1 MYKILTVAAAVTFGM
16 MGGMASAAD
25 YPSKPVSF
33 VVPWPPGDLE
43 DVLTRMI
50 AEDFQDK
57 YGVAAAVIN
66 KPGSGGGPFP
76 GAEVV
81 AQADADGS
89 VVGSFVIGVPVI
101 GPTIGFDWL
110 DENTFEA
117 LGIFLTY
124 PFVLVAAG
132 DAPYDT
138 IEEMADYAKTNELV
152 LGHFGAALTPTQ
164 VSFAAAGSMG
174 FEWGSEAA
182 FDMLDCNTLA
192 SGDADIINTTIQLV
206 LPCLDQVKVLASM
219 TNERIKLVPDAPT
232 MGELIPALDI
242 SLWNGLFVKK
252 GTSDEVKQALIASA
266 KQTMAS
272 DRAQMVAKNSGALV
286 YWMNAE
292 DALGQI
298 EKDRSTMVTIG
309 ELTQ

>member
-1 MYKILTVAAAVTFGM
+1 MHKILTLAAAVAVGVMSTV
-16 MGGMASAAD
+16 ASAAE

-66 KPGSGGGPFP
+66 KPGGGGGPFP

-89 VVGSFVIGVPVI
+89 VVGSFVIGVPVV

-110 DENTFEA
+110 EENTFEA

-164 VSFAAAGSMG
+164 VSFAAASSLG

-206 LPCLDQVKVLASM
+206 LPCLDQVKVLAAM
-219 TNERIKLVPDAPT
+219 TNERIQLVPDAPT

>member
-66 KPGSGGGPFP
+66 KPGGGGGPFP

>member
-16 MGGMASAAD
+16 MGGMATAAD

-164 VSFAAAGSMG
+164 VSFAAASSMG

-232 MGELIPALDI
+232 MGELIPALCGGLDGNI
-242 SLWNGLFVKK
+242 DDDLRRLLANG
-252 GTSDEVKQALIASA
+252 VKQGGMALRNPCDMSDMLFNASTEA
-266 KQTMAS
+266 TSLLVTALNGGEKLS
-272 DRAQMVAKNSGALV
+272 NNAQL
-286 YWMNAE
+286 E
-292 DALGQI
+292 
-298 EKDRSTMVTIG
+298 E
-309 ELTQ
+309 

>member
-1 MYKILTVAAAVTFGM
+1 MHKILTLAAVAAFGM
-16 MGGMASAAD
+16 MAGAASAAD

-33 VVPWPPGDLE
+33 IVPWPPGDLE

-66 KPGSGGGPFP
+66 KPGGGGGPFP

-89 VVGSFVIGVPVI
+89 VVGSFVIGVPVV

-164 VSFAAAGSMG
+164 VSFAAASSMG

-206 LPCLDQVKVLASM
+206 LPCLDTVKVLAAM
-219 TNERIKLVPDAPT
+219 TNERIALVPDAPT

-272 DRAQMVAKNSGALV
+272 GRAQMVAKNSGALV

-298 EKDRSTMVTIG
+298 EKDRSTMATIG

>member
-1 MYKILTVAAAVTFGM
+1 MHKILTVAAAVAFGM
-16 MGGMASAAD
+16 MGGLATAAD

-66 KPGSGGGPFP
+66 KPGGGGGPFP

-89 VVGSFVIGVPVI
+89 VVGSFVIGVPVV

-164 VSFAAAGSMG
+164 VSFAAASSMG

-232 MGELIPALDI
+232 MGELVPALDI
-242 SLWNGLFVKK
+242 SLWNGLFVKQ

>member
-1 MYKILTVAAAVTFGM
+1 
-16 MGGMASAAD
+16 
-25 YPSKPVSF
+25 
-33 VVPWPPGDLE
+33 
-43 DVLTRMI
+43 
-50 AEDFQDK
+50 
-57 YGVAAAVIN
+57 
-66 KPGSGGGPFP
+66 
-76 GAEVV
+76 
-81 AQADADGS
+81 
-89 VVGSFVIGVPVI
+89 
-101 GPTIGFDWL
+101 L

-164 VSFAAAGSMG
+164 VAFAAASAMG

>member
-1 MYKILTVAAAVTFGM
+1 MHKILTVAAAVAFGM
-16 MGGMASAAD
+16 MGGLATAAD

-50 AEDFQDK
+50 AEDFQEK

-66 KPGSGGGPFP
+66 KPGGGGGPFP

-89 VVGSFVIGVPVI
+89 VVGSFVIGVPVV

-164 VSFAAAGSMG
+164 VSFAAASSMG

-232 MGELIPALDI
+232 MGELVPALDI
-242 SLWNGLFVKK
+242 SLWNGLFVKQ

>member
-16 MGGMASAAD
+16 MGGMATAAD

-50 AEDFQDK
+50 AEDFQEK

-66 KPGSGGGPFP
+66 KPGGGGGPFP

-89 VVGSFVIGVPVI
+89 VVGSFVIGVPVV

-164 VSFAAAGSMG
+164 VSFAAASSMG

>member
-1 MYKILTVAAAVTFGM
+1 MHKILTVAAAVAFGM
-16 MGGMASAAD
+16 MGGLATAAD

-50 AEDFQDK
+50 AEDFQEK

-66 KPGSGGGPFP
+66 KPGGGGGPFP

-89 VVGSFVIGVPVI
+89 VVGSFVIGVPVV

-164 VSFAAAGSMG
+164 VSFAAASSMG

-232 MGELIPALDI
+232 MGELVPALDI
-242 SLWNGLFVKK
+242 SLWNGLFVKQ

-266 KQTMAS
+266 KQTIAS